1 MNFVISLLNSE
12 DLSKN
17 ISNDYQA
24 EIIQNLLK
32 SLEIYNNYSESF
44 SSNIVCAINLIYS
57 VANKLTSCSKL
68 YEILILFAHKLE
80 NILRSSQSFIP
91 TINFS
96 EITSIESNY
105 PIYIQNGSE
114 MVDLEINI
122 FKYCL
127 FSPDLE
133 FLRFNISKYLN
144 DYISLNPDKLKLEED
159 KIYIFSFKFNI
170 SNKLGYK
177 LVYQNIGDN
186 QIKFIIPS
194 NFENKNNKISR
205 IKSTESYNLTESI
218 NESIITISFPY
229 KYSKSYGEKLSSEIK
244 KGIDAKK
251 LDDGNYLLDKSIIHK
266 EDVIQSKLQENNL
279 YTIYYNSI
287 ETVDVDKFIDI
298 YFLNGLE
305 FIPKI
310 YLLGDIYKI

>member
-12 DLSKN
+12 DLTKN
-17 ISNDYQA
+17 ISNDYQT
-24 EIIQNLLK
+24 EIIKNLLK
-32 SLEIYNNYSESF
+32 SLEIYNNKSGSF
-44 SSNIVCAINLIYS
+44 SSNLINAINLIYS
-57 VANKLTSCSKL
+57 TADKLASCTKL

-105 PIYIQNGSE
+105 PIYIQNDSE
-114 MVDLEINI
+114 IIDLEINI

-177 LVYQNIGDN
+177 LVYQNIGEQ
-186 QIKFIIPS
+186 QIKFILPS

-205 IKSTESYNLTESI
+205 IKSSESYNLTESI
-218 NESIITISFPY
+218 NGSMITISFPY

-251 LDDGNYLLDKSIIHK
+251 LDDNNYLLDKSIIHK

-279 YTIYYNSI
+279 YIIYYNSI
-287 ETVDVDKFIDI
+287 ETIDEDKFIDI
-298 YFLNGLE
+298 YFSNSLE

>member
-1 MNFVISLLNSE
+1 MNFVISLLNSD

-17 ISNDYQA
+17 ISNEYQD
-24 EIIQNLLK
+24 EIVKNLLK
-32 SLEIYNNYSESF
+32 SLEIYNNHSGSF
-44 SSNIVCAINLIYS
+44 SNNIIDAINLIYS
-57 VANKLTSCSKL
+57 AANKLTSCSNL

-105 PIYIQNGSE
+105 PIYIQNDSE
-114 MVDLEINI
+114 IIDLEINI

-144 DYISLNPDKLKLEED
+144 DYISINPDKLKLEED

-186 QIKFIIPS
+186 QIKFILPS

-205 IKSTESYNLTESI
+205 IKSSDSYNLTESI
-218 NESIITISFPY
+218 NGSMITISFPY

-266 EDVIQSKLQENNL
+266 EDVIQSKLQENDL